1 MIAKIIFVYN
11 ADSGRL
17 AAMLDSVKKAAGSA
31 QACSLCTITHGLI
44 SKKVE
49 WEDIED
55 QLGFPTEYFHRD
67 NMPPGV
73 QQHVQQSNESLP
85 LVLFELEDGGY
96 RTGVDAPTLKNCSG
110 DPLCLQAT
118 LAAALQTAG

>member
-1 MIAKIIFVYN
+1 MIARIIFVYN

-17 AAMLDSVKKAAGSA
+17 AAMLDSVKKAVRSDT
-31 QACSLCTITHGLI
+31 ACSLCTITHGLV

-49 WEDIED
+49 WGDVED

-67 NMPPGV
+67 DMPPAVRQFVHDAGLD
-73 QQHVQQSNESLP
+73 LP
-85 LVLFELEDGGY
+85 VVLLENTGGSF
-96 RTGVDAPTLKNCSG
+96 TVAVKPNALKGCGG
-110 DPLCLQAT
+110 DPLCLQDK